1 MHATVLVILCEG
13 RKSLAVYND
22 EAQAWSELVAFVDGQ
37 WDARFGPAL
46 PPHDEAQRVRS
57 FFRRDEHYL
66 LASTD
71 LSKLADTINDEAAAR
86 DWFDTLR
93 LR

>member
-13 RKSLAVYND
+13 HKSLTVCGD
-22 EAQAWSELVAFVDGQ
+22 EAQAWSELIAFVDSQ
-37 WDARFGPAL
+37 WTARFGPAL

-57 FFRRDEHYL
+57 FFRADEHYL

-71 LSKLADTINDEAAAR
+71 LSKMAERMNEGAPAK
-86 DWFDTLR
+86 DWFETLR